1 MGHAVVQGCVSVAIR
16 QVHHVLQQLSPQARH
31 RAQDPGHGLR
41 LRAPLARHPKP
52 LLGHQARRALPGQE
66 RDISEGPGQ
75 VWGRVWEPRQGGLVP
90 PYLKRGVDSWAAP
103 LWRREQCQCG
113 YAAPEGKD
121 ALLPEESLRE
131 NQEWRKT
138 VSACLWGVRDGVG
151 AGVDPS
157 GEIREK
163 SALFWGGDPF
173 GDLGIHGGPWRE
185 VTELGAPLT
194 LKKAMLFPR
203 RASDSCDGLSMHSH
217 CRGGPR
223 GAGSAAAAGLH
234 TPPSNAGSVRT

>member
-1 MGHAVVQGCVSVAIR
+1 M
-16 QVHHVLQQLSPQARH
+16 
-31 RAQDPGHGLR
+31 
-41 LRAPLARHPKP
+41 
-52 LLGHQARRALPGQE
+52 
-66 RDISEGPGQ
+66 
-75 VWGRVWEPRQGGLVP
+75 
-90 PYLKRGVDSWAAP
+90 
-103 LWRREQCQCG
+103 
-113 YAAPEGKD
+113 
-121 ALLPEESLRE
+121 
-131 NQEWRKT
+131 
-138 VSACLWGVRDGVG
+138 SACLWGVRDGVG